1 MGGPQIREG
10 LGFEPWTQ
18 RDRRQTLVKNY
29 KTQTKQKNLKNK
41 ENSPKKRE
49 NISSDTLVSALSELQ
64 GLLSISPEKKKSKIG
79 SKKPKKKKRE
89 KMVKKNQK
97 KKKNLTSSGREPCV
111 VLCGII
117 IKNKQTNCKL
127 NKKMEKSLFKKHSG
141 LFLDYCG
148 RKPVK
153 IAVS

>member
-1 MGGPQIREG
+1 MG
-10 LGFEPWTQ
+10 GFEPWTQ

-29 KTQTKQKNLKNK
+29 KTQTKEKTFRLIPLSLPSLNCKANYL
-41 ENSPKKRE
+41 SRPKKR
-49 NISSDTLVSALSELQ
+49 SQKLVQ
-64 GLLSISPEKKKSKIG
+64 KS
-79 SKKPKKKKRE
+79 
-89 KMVKKNQK
+89 Q
-97 KKKNLTSSGREPCV
+97 NLDFSGREPCV

-153 IAVS
+153 IAVSPNSKN

>member
-18 RDRRQTLVKNY
+18 RDRRQTLVKKL

-79 SKKPKKKKRE
+79 SKKPK
-89 KMVKKNQK
+89 
-97 KKKNLTSSGREPCV
+97 NLTFSGREPCV

-117 IKNKQTNCKL
+117 IKNKQTAN
-127 NKKMEKSLFKKHSG
+127 
-141 LFLDYCG
+141 
-148 RKPVK
+148 
-153 IAVS
+153 

>member
-1 MGGPQIREG
+1 MGRSGRAWDSNHGPNETDGRH
-10 LGFEPWTQ
+10 L
-18 RDRRQTLVKNY
+18 KNY

-41 ENSPKKRE
+41 ENSPKKRG

-64 GLLSISPEKKKSKIG
+64 GLLSISSEKRSQKLVKKS
-79 SKKPKKKKRE
+79 
-89 KMVKKNQK
+89 QK
-97 KKKNLTSSGREPCV
+97 TTFSGGEPCV

-153 IAVS
+153 IAVSPNSKN

>member
-1 MGGPQIREG
+1 MGGPGIRTMD
-10 LGFEPWTQ
+10 PT
-18 RDRRQTLVKNY
+18 RPTADTCKKNY

-64 GLLSISPEKKKSKIG
+64 GLLSISSEKKSQKLVQKS
-79 SKKPKKKKRE
+79 
-89 KMVKKNQK
+89 Q
-97 KKKNLTSSGREPCV
+97 KKNLTFLGREPCV

-153 IAVS
+153 IAVSPNSKN

>member
-1 MGGPQIREG
+1 LSLPSLNCKAYYLSRPKKE
-10 LGFEPWTQ
+10 
-18 RDRRQTLVKNY
+18 VKNWLKKAK
-29 KTQTKQKNLKNK
+29 KTTF
-41 ENSPKKRE
+41 
-49 NISSDTLVSALSELQ
+49 
-64 GLLSISPEKKKSKIG
+64 
-79 SKKPKKKKRE
+79 
-89 KMVKKNQK
+89 
-97 KKKNLTSSGREPCV
+97 SGREPCV

-153 IAVS
+153 IAVSPNSKN

>member
-1 MGGPQIREG
+1 MDPTRPTADTCKKIIKHKQNKKI
-10 LGFEPWTQ
+10 W
-18 RDRRQTLVKNY
+18 
-29 KTQTKQKNLKNK
+29 KTKKINQKK
-41 ENSPKKRE
+41 EKTFRLIPLSLPSLNCKAYYLSRLKKR
-49 NISSDTLVSALSELQ
+49 SQKLVQ
-64 GLLSISPEKKKSKIG
+64 KS
-79 SKKPKKKKRE
+79 
-89 KMVKKNQK
+89 Q
-97 KKKNLTSSGREPCV
+97 KKKNLTFSGREPCV

-153 IAVS
+153 IAVSPNSKN

>member
-1 MGGPQIREG
+1 MGMDPTRPTADTCKKII
-10 LGFEPWTQ
+10 
-18 RDRRQTLVKNY
+18 KH
-29 KTQTKQKNLKNK
+29 KQKK
-41 ENSPKKRE
+41 EKTFRLIPLSLPSLNCKAYYLSRLKKR
-49 NISSDTLVSALSELQ
+49 SQKLVQ
-64 GLLSISPEKKKSKIG
+64 KS
-79 SKKPKKKKRE
+79 
-89 KMVKKNQK
+89 Q
-97 KKKNLTSSGREPCV
+97 KKNLTSSGREPCV

-153 IAVS
+153 IAVSPNSKN

>member
-79 SKKPKKKKRE
+79 SKKPKKK
-89 KMVKKNQK
+89 
-97 KKKNLTSSGREPCV
+97 NLTSSGREPCV

-153 IAVS
+153 IAVSPNSK

>member
-1 MGGPQIREG
+1 MG
-10 LGFEPWTQ
+10 
-18 RDRRQTLVKNY
+18 
-29 KTQTKQKNLKNK
+29 TQTKQKNLKNK
-41 ENSPKKRE
+41 ENSPKKRG

-64 GLLSISPEKKKSKIG
+64 GLLSISSEKGSQKLVKKS
-79 SKKPKKKKRE
+79 
-89 KMVKKNQK
+89 Q
-97 KKKNLTSSGREPCV
+97 KNLTFSGREPCV

-153 IAVS
+153 ISVSPNSKN

>member
-1 MGGPQIREG
+1 MG
-10 LGFEPWTQ
+10 
-18 RDRRQTLVKNY
+18 
-29 KTQTKQKNLKNK
+29 TQTKQKNLKNK
-41 ENSPKKRE
+41 ENSPKKEETFRLIPLSLPSL
-49 NISSDTLVSALSELQ
+49 NCKAYYLSRPKKGSQKLV
-64 GLLSISPEKKKSKIG
+64 KKS
-79 SKKPKKKKRE
+79 
-89 KMVKKNQK
+89 Q
-97 KKKNLTSSGREPCV
+97 KNLTFSGREPCV

-153 IAVS
+153 IAVSPNSKN

>member
-1 MGGPQIREG
+1 MGDPTRPTADTCKKII
-10 LGFEPWTQ
+10 
-18 RDRRQTLVKNY
+18 KH
-29 KTQTKQKNLKNK
+29 KQNKKNLKNK
-41 ENSPKKRE
+41 ENSPKKRG

-64 GLLSISPEKKKSKIG
+64 GLLSISSEKKKSKIG
-79 SKKPKKKKRE
+79 SKKPKKK
-89 KMVKKNQK
+89 
-97 KKKNLTSSGREPCV
+97 TFSGREPCV

-153 IAVS
+153 IAVSPNSKN